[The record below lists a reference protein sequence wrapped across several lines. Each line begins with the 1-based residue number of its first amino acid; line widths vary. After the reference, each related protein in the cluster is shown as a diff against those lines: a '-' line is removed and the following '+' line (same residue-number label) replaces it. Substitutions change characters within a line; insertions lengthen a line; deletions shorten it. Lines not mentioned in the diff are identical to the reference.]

1 MAELWPNFLTKNCQ
15 NSVWPGLP
23 ILFETSNV
31 YVWYVEKKGRW
42 AKEIPIDPLQHK
54 SSLTSVDD
62 IEEKRIPGGLVKSA
76 HLPTYPVGTY
86 VSLSFNPK

>member
-1 MAELWPNFLTKNCQ
+1 MELR
-15 NSVWPGLP
+15 
-23 ILFETSNV
+23 
-31 YVWYVEKKGRW
+31 EKR